1 MAKPTFDFA
10 IVGAGIAG
18 SACAYYLA
26 RAGRTCLLIEAEE
39 VASGASGFS
48 AGLITPPIGLRL
60 QPPLRDLML
69 AAFDLHQQLPEQL
82 RDGSDPGYEL
92 RRGGSVLV
100 APDEAV
106 AAALR
111 SMLDDPVPRGRG
123 ARWLEPGQVG
133 EVCPW
138 LDQPQA
144 GGIYEPSAG
153 NLDPDRLTRAICAAA
168 QRAGARLTIDSVVA
182 LEPSGLGFRVRGSR
196 GDYRAGQVLLAAG
209 PWTGALAGQLGF
221 EDSVHPLKGQI
232 LRLRLPPPHSAVGF
246 SCPDGSYL
254 APRPDG
260 QVWIGTTEESV
271 GFDRT
276 TTDAARE
283 LILARARRLCSRI
296 EGAEVLAQTAC
307 LRPLSRDGLP
317 VIGPVPGVRGAW
329 ICTGHGRTGM
339 LLGPVSARELVNL
352 ILGRDTALS
361 MAPFDPA
368 RLGAAGAPGGLEAG
382 DPNDHGNS

>member
-1 MAKPTFDFA
+1 MAKPIYDFA

-18 SACAYYLA
+18 SAGAYYLA
-26 RAGRTCLLIEAEE
+26 RAGRTCLLIEADE

-69 AAFDLHQQLPEQL
+69 AAFDLHQQLPETL
-82 RDGSDPGYEL
+82 GNGSGSGYEL
-92 RRGGSVLV
+92 RHGGSVLV
-100 APDEAV
+100 ATEEV
-106 AAALR
+106 AAPALR
-111 SMLDDPVPRGRG
+111 SLLDDPVPRGRG
-123 ARWLEPGQVG
+123 ARWLDPEQVT

-138 LDQPQA
+138 IDQPQA

-153 NLDPDRLTRAICAAA
+153 NLDPDRLTRAFCAAA
-168 QRAGARLTIDSVVA
+168 QRAGARLAIDSVVS
-182 LEPSGLGFRVRGSR
+182 LEESGPGFRLRGSR
-196 GDYRAGQVLLAAG
+196 DDYRAEQVLLAAG

-221 EDSVHPLKGQI
+221 EDSVYPLKGQI

-254 APRPDG
+254 SPRPDG

-271 GFDRT
+271 GFDRA
-276 TTDAARE
+276 TTDAARG
-283 LILARARRLCSRI
+283 LILARARRLSARI
-296 EGAEVLAQTAC
+296 DESGVIAQTAC
-307 LRPLSRDGLP
+307 LRPISRDGLP
-317 VIGPVPGVRGAW
+317 LIGPVPGVRGAW

-352 ILGRDTALS
+352 ILERDTALAL
-361 MAPFDPA
+361 APFDPV
-368 RLGAAGAPGGLEAG
+368 RLDAASAPRSFPAG
-382 DPNDHGNS
+382 ESH

>member
-1 MAKPTFDFA
+1 MAKPTYDFA

-26 RAGRTCLLIEAEE
+26 RAGRTCLLIEADE

-60 QPPLRDLML
+60 QPPMRELML
-69 AAFDLHQQLPEQL
+69 AAFDLHQELPETL
-82 RDGSDPGYEL
+82 GNGSGSGYEL
-92 RRGGSVLV
+92 RHGGSVLV
-100 APDEAV
+100 ATEEA
-106 AAALR
+106 AAPALR
-111 SMLDDPVPRGRG
+111 SLLDDPVPRRRG
-123 ARWLEPGQVG
+123 ARWLDPEQVG

-138 LDQPQA
+138 IDQPQA

-153 NLDPDRLTRAICAAA
+153 NLDPDRLTHAFCAAA
-168 QRAGARLTIDSVVA
+168 QRAGARLAIDSVVS
-182 LEPSGLGFRVRGSR
+182 LEESGPGFRLRGSR
-196 GDYRAGQVLLAAG
+196 DEYRADQVLLAAG
-209 PWTGALAGQLGF
+209 PWTGTLAGQLGF
-221 EDSVHPLKGQI
+221 KDSVNPLKGQI

-271 GFDRT
+271 GFDRA
-276 TTDAARE
+276 TTDAARD
-283 LILARARRLCSRI
+283 LILARARRLCARI
-296 EGAEVLAQTAC
+296 DQGEVIAQTAC
-307 LRPLSRDGLP
+307 LRPVSRDGIPL
-317 VIGPVPGVRGAW
+317 IGPVPGIRGAW

-352 ILGRDTALS
+352 ILERETALA

-368 RLGAAGAPGGLEAG
+368 RLGAASAPSGLETG
-382 DPNDHGNS
+382 ESQ